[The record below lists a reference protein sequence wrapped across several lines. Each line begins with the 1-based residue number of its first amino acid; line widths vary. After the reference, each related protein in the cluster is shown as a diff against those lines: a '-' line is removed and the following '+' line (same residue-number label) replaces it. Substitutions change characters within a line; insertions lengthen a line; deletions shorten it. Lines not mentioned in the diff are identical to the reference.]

1 MIRLPK
7 NSLGAR
13 HTVPPIVGVAI
24 TDRHDLSKEFGPI
37 HIAVLRTILQ
47 RDALEDS
54 LHSLVCALDGSL
66 VAGSSWVPSNNDIV
80 GVT

>member
-1 MIRLPK
+1 MIRLPQ
-7 NSLGAR
+7 NSLVAR

-37 HIAVLRTILQ
+37 DLGVPQTIFR
-47 RDALEDS
+47 RDALEDT
-54 LHSLVCALDGSL
+54 LHGLVCTLDGSL
-66 VAGSSWVPSNNDIV
+66 VGGSSWAPSNNDTL

>member
-1 MIRLPK
+1 MILLLE
-7 NSLGAR
+7 NSLVAR

-37 HIAVLRTILQ
+37 HLAVLQKNLQ

-54 LHSLVCALDGSL
+54 LHGLVCTLDGSL
-66 VAGSSWVPSNNDIV
+66 VAGSSWAPSNNDTV
-80 GVT
+80 GVI

>member
-37 HIAVLRTILQ
+37 DLGVPQTILQ
-47 RDALEDS
+47 RDALEDM
-54 LHSLVCALDGSL
+54 LHSLVCALDRSL
-66 VAGSSWVPSNNDIV
+66 DTGSSWVPSNNDTV